1 MVRVFGG
8 ITKGAKARARAI
20 PPADLNSRRELAAD
34 PLPHEDPDFK
44 GQANGP
50 YRLEGR
56 RGGGWGDSRVKGLG
70 GELPRDLKAS
80 SNLIRARIDRWFM
93 ESNTI
98 KKLMLGGHF
107 RRPKWPP
114 EHEAP

>member
-1 MVRVFGG
+1 MVRIFGG
-8 ITKGAKARARAI
+8 NTEGAEAGARAI
-20 PPADLNSRRELAAD
+20 ALADLNSRRHPATD
-34 PLPHEDPDFK
+34 PLPHEDADFE

-56 RGGGWGDSRVKGLG
+56 RGRGWGNSRVKGLG
-70 GELPRDLKAS
+70 GELSRGLEAPA
-80 SNLIRARIDRWFM
+80 NLIRARINRRFM

-98 KKLMLGGHF
+98 KKFVPHDHF
-107 RRPKWPP
+107 RMPKWPP